1 MDAAREK
8 VLEYRDIFEPGSYF
22 LELQPNGMEAQERL
36 NPILA
41 ELGESCDV
49 PLVATND
56 CHYVNREEAH
66 AHEVLM
72 CMGQGRTLDDPKRM
86 KHECDAFYIKRP
98 DEMAAVLQPYP
109 QAFENAGAH
118 RGDVQRRA
126 EARASRSCR
135 TSSCRLGCEDDLPGY
150 LRRVASEGLEVRW
163 SSCARAGSASHEDL
177 YRERLASSSTSS
189 CR

>member
-1 MDAAREK
+1 
-8 VLEYRDIFEPGSYF
+8 VLEYRDIFEPGMYF

-36 NPILA
+36 NAALA

-56 CHYVNREEAH
+56 CHYVNRDEAH

-98 DEMAAVLQPYP
+98 DEMQPYFSQYP
-109 QAFENAGAH
+109 QAIANAA
-118 RGDVQRRA
+118 RSRRCA
-126 EARASRSCR
+126 
-135 TSSCRLGCEDDLPGY
+135 TSS
-150 LRRVASEGLEVRW
+150 
-163 SSCARAGSASHEDL
+163 
-177 YRERLASSSTSS
+177 
-189 CR
+189 

>member
-41 ELGESCDV
+41 QLGESCDV

-98 DEMAAVLQPYP
+98 DEMQGVLQPLP
-109 QAFENAGAH
+109 AGLRQRLRD
-118 RGDVQRRA
+118 RGALQRRA
-126 EARASRSCR
+126 EPGQTGAARLQAAAWGR
-135 TSSCRLGCEDDLPGY
+135 G
-150 LRRVASEGLEVRW
+150 
-163 SSCARAGSASHEDL
+163 
-177 YRERLASSSTSS
+177 
-189 CR
+189 